1 MNDTRYTDAGGWI
14 AQPTLYAYELAR
26 VLDVWAPTLDFQA
39 VQDSMGHLGNS
50 YQNVTDFMTSTEA
63 ALDGTSHAAALWQNV
78 ELFENNPAD
87 CQWPDECSGRQPAP
101 WERIAKQLGNECN
114 KPWRCTAWEWH
125 SCLSPSCTESP
136 VHEQAVE
143 NYNAYVAY
151 LGGGA
156 AGGEARGPI

>member
-1 MNDTRYTDAGGWI
+1 MYIYIYIYTYTHEKRGQSLHFPI
-14 AQPTLYAYELAR
+14 ANRRKRGKNRHLA
-26 VLDVWAPTLDFQA
+26 VGLDEV
-39 VQDSMGHLGNS
+39 
-50 YQNVTDFMTSTEA
+50 A
-63 ALDGTSHAAALWQNV
+63 ALLHRENP
-78 ELFENNPAD
+78 ENNPAD